1 MGWLDNVSGV
11 PQAHFSLLLI
21 GQQGFNIFS
30 GTGPCFPL
38 AGRFWRRYPEK
49 MLKLQLHNWEVDMK
63 LHYKEVGTEL
73 YN

>member
-1 MGWLDNVSGV
+1 MRLTYELFRGLHLLYFKIKIFIPVNAQMGWLDNVSGV

-38 AGRFWRRYPEK
+38 AGRF
-49 MLKLQLHNWEVDMK
+49 
-63 LHYKEVGTEL
+63 
-73 YN
+73 